1 MTNEIIDRGAFDESS
16 SATRSFRELTYRR
29 HVFPSQHEARL
40 IHDNVGV
47 KAQIILRHIES
58 SMHQNVFLNCTRI
71 VCGRHTRSKGAEEE
85 KRNKNFR
92 LITFFR
98 NQKFCSRRLT
108 SDHTKAHHTTHCRR
122 DLALVCYQLFGCT
135 SLADNFARSF
145 DGLLITTKD
154 IWFCLSRAPFAE

>member
-47 KAQIILRHIES
+47 KAQIVLRHIES

-85 KRNKNFR
+85 RNKNFR

-122 DLALVCYQLFGCT
+122 DLALVCYQLLGVQVALIT
-135 SLADNFARSF
+135 SLAL